1 MLSTAKPETD
11 QSHSSPVLKL
21 DQKPAN
27 SRSGLRSRPLNVRI
41 NVWLRW
47 LHVYTSM
54 FSLMIVLFFAITGI
68 TLNHPDW
75 IFGQAESRK
84 ESSGTLPATWRSN
97 GKVNWLEVIEH
108 LRASNGVRGRAQDM
122 REDSSEASVSFAAP
136 GYRADAFVDT
146 KTGTYKLTVTA
157 QGVVAV
163 MNDFH
168 KGRDAGPTWAWLID
182 LSGWFL
188 VLVSVTGLGLLV
200 YLKKFRISA
209 LIAMIV
215 GTVVVL
221 ALMRIAS

>member
-1 MLSTAKPETD
+1 LRTVKSEHD
-11 QSHSSPVLKL
+11 QSRSNPVLQFDPKN
-21 DQKPAN
+21 AN

-54 FSLMIVLFFAITGI
+54 FSLMVVLFFAITGI

-75 IFGQAESRK
+75 VFGQAESRK
-84 ESSGTLPATWRSN
+84 ESTGTLPATWRTN

-108 LRASNGVRGRAQDM
+108 LRATNGVRGRAEDM
-122 REDSSEASVSFAAP
+122 REDSSSEASVSFAAP
-136 GYRADAFVDT
+136 GYRADAFVDS
-146 KTGTYKLTVTA
+146 KTGAYKLTVTA
-157 QGVVAV
+157 QGIVAV
-163 MNDFH
+163 INDFH

-209 LIAMIV
+209 LIAMLV
-215 GTVVVL
+215 GTAIML
-221 ALMRIAS
+221 ALMRVAS

>member
-1 MLSTAKPETD
+1 LRTVKPETD
-11 QSHSSPVLKL
+11 PSRSSPVLQL
-21 DQKPAN
+21 N
-27 SRSGLRSRPLNVRI
+27 SRSGLRSRPLSVRL

-54 FSLMIVLFFAITGI
+54 FSLMVVLFFAITGI

-75 IFGQAESRK
+75 IFGQAETRK
-84 ESSGTLPATWRSN
+84 ESNGTLPTTWRTN

-108 LRASNGVRGRAQDM
+108 LRASNGVRGRAEDM

-146 KTGTYKLTVTA
+146 KTGGYKLTVTA

-209 LIAMIV
+209 LIAMLV
-215 GTVVVL
+215 GTLIML
-221 ALMRIAS
+221 ALMRLAS

>member
-1 MLSTAKPETD
+1 LRTVKSEHDPT
-11 QSHSSPVLKL
+11 SSPVLQL
-21 DQKPAN
+21 N
-27 SRSGLRSRPLNVRI
+27 SRSGLRSRPLSVRL

-54 FSLMIVLFFAITGI
+54 FSLMVVLFFAITGI

-75 IFGQAESRK
+75 IFGQTESRT
-84 ESSGTLPATWRSN
+84 EITGTLPATWRSN

-108 LRASNGVRGRAQDM
+108 LRATNGVRGRAEDM
-122 REDSSEASVSFAAP
+122 REDSSSEASVSFAAP

-146 KTGTYKLTVTA
+146 KTGGYKLTVTA

-209 LIAMIV
+209 LIAMLV
-215 GTVVVL
+215 GTLIML
-221 ALMRIAS
+221 ALMRLAS

>member
-1 MLSTAKPETD
+1 
-11 QSHSSPVLKL
+11 
-21 DQKPAN
+21 
-27 SRSGLRSRPLNVRI
+27 LNVRI
-41 NVWLRW
+41 NVFLRW

-75 IFGQAESRK
+75 IFGQAETRK
-84 ESSGTLPATWRSN
+84 ESTGTLPTTWRSN
-97 GKVNWLEVIEH
+97 GKVNWLEVVEH
-108 LRASNGVRGRAQDM
+108 LRATNSVRGRAQDM

-146 KTGTYKLTVTA
+146 KTGGYKLTVTA
-157 QGVVAV
+157 QGIVAV

-209 LIAMIV
+209 LIAMVV
-215 GTVVVL
+215 GTVIML
-221 ALMRIAS
+221 ALMRLAS

>member
-1 MLSTAKPETD
+1 L
-11 QSHSSPVLKL
+11 QL
-21 DQKPAN
+21 N
-27 SRSGLRSRPLNVRI
+27 SRSGLKSRPLTVRL

-75 IFGQAESRK
+75 VFGQAETRM
-84 ESSGTLPATWRSN
+84 ESTGTLPATWRTN

-108 LRASNGVRGRAQDM
+108 LRATNGVRGRAEDM
-122 REDSSEASVSFAAP
+122 REDSSSEASVSFAAP
-136 GYRADAFVDT
+136 GYRADAFVNT
-146 KTGTYKLTVTA
+146 KTGGYKLTVTA

-209 LIAMIV
+209 LIAMLV
-215 GTVVVL
+215 GTVIML
-221 ALMRIAS
+221 ALMRLAS